1 MPPLTFGTASRHG
14 DVIRLID
21 SRAIRALRA
30 ANNEISTLDL
40 TREQKI
46 AIWVGVGVVS
56 AYLITRWIDGRHWTV
71 DEYRTPENLRRLVE
85 TVRRVHALPPI
96 QGAFSPFRRVEA
108 YARHA
113 QTFHVPLP
121 ED

>member
-1 MPPLTFGTASRHG
+1 MRALVPLTSIPLTMCFLSACATNAFDGPRTAPPEVVMGRSAAPAMPPLTFGTAGRHG

-56 AYLITRWIDGRHWTV
+56 AYLITHWIEDNV
-71 DEYRTPENLRRLVE
+71 
-85 TVRRVHALPPI
+85 
-96 QGAFSPFRRVEA
+96 AFFP
-108 YARHA
+108 
-113 QTFHVPLP
+113 
-121 ED
+121 

>member
-1 MPPLTFGTASRHG
+1 MRVHIPLTSIPLTICFLSACATHTLDGPRTVPPDVVMNRSAAPAMPPLTFDTVGRRG

-30 ANNEISTLDL
+30 ANSEISTLDL

-56 AYLITRWIDGRHWTV
+56 AYLITRWIEDNV
-71 DEYRTPENLRRLVE
+71 
-85 TVRRVHALPPI
+85 
-96 QGAFSPFRRVEA
+96 AFFP
-108 YARHA
+108 
-113 QTFHVPLP
+113 
-121 ED
+121 